1 MATFK
6 VCVQKQRQD
15 GFYPV
20 YIRVTHNRQIGYIK
34 TGKVVSKHEVTKT
47 KEIREAY
54 VLNFC
59 TQLIMWYT
67 TRLNA
72 QDTTRWSVKSVIE
85 YLLASEEDIC
95 FSDYARK
102 HISKMIENGQS
113 RNARNY
119 KLAVSN
125 LECFFGTTKVM
136 FAYLTST
143 SVNQWIKSLGNTHRA
158 KEQYPVCVRQIYKAA
173 TLEYNDY
180 DGGLI
185 RIKTNPWPKVV
196 IPQADRAVQR
206 AISAEDAREFF
217 AAPLPE
223 SKMCDPLPE
232 LGHDVAKLVLCLAGI
247 NTIDLYELQKAD
259 YRNGIISYKR
269 AKTRKSR
276 RDEAYIEMR
285 VEPVIM
291 PLIEKYKTPDGDPY
305 LFNFHRR
312 YCTADSFNAN
322 ANTGIKQICRSM
334 GMPKER
340 WYCVYTFRHTWAT
353 LAQNDCDASISEV
366 AFAMNHSHGHTIT
379 RGYIRL
385 DFTPAW
391 ELNAKVIDFVF
402 FSTKKSKQGRADDLD
417 NPFAKQF
424 KLSPKRMVNARAYFH
439 GAVVAEFSDIGYSNI
454 DAVITRLI
462 PQLPDTIP
470 ARSEVTFRI
479 KDIETG
485 NEAIHVRTK
494 GKGF

>member
-1 MATFK
+1 MTTFK

-34 TGKVVSKHEVTKT
+34 TDKVVSQHEVTKS

-59 TQLIMWYT
+59 TQLIILYT
-67 TRLNA
+67 TRLNT
-72 QDTTRWSVKSVIE
+72 QDTTRWSVKRVID
-85 YLLASEEDIC
+85 YLLTSEDDIS
-95 FSDYARK
+95 FSEYARK

-113 RNARNY
+113 RNARTY
-119 KLAVSN
+119 GLAVSH
-125 LECFFGTTKVM
+125 LERFLGTTNVM
-136 FAYLTST
+136 FSYLTST
-143 SVNQWIKSLGNTHRA
+143 AVNLWIKSLGNTHRA
-158 KEQYPVCVRQIYKAA
+158 KEQYPICVRQIFRAA

-180 DGGLI
+180 DDGII

-196 IPQADRAVQR
+196 IPQADRAPQR
-206 AISAEDAREFF
+206 AISAEDVREFF

-223 SKMCDPLPE
+223 SKMRDPLPE
-232 LGHDVAKLVLCLAGI
+232 LGHDVAKLVFCLAGI
-247 NTIDLYELQKAD
+247 NTIDLYEMQKTD
-259 YRNGIISYKR
+259 YRNGIIGYKR

-285 VEPVIM
+285 VEPVII
-291 PLIEKYKTPDGDPY
+291 PLIEKYKAPDDDPY

-312 YCTADSFNAN
+312 YCTADSFNSN
-322 ANTGIKQICRSM
+322 VNNGIKSICKSM
-334 GMPKER
+334 GMPKEQ

-353 LAQNDCDASISEV
+353 LAQNDCDAGISEV
-366 AFAMNHSHGHTIT
+366 AFAMNHSHGYTTT

-391 ELNAKVIDFVF
+391 TLNAKVIDFVF
-402 FSTKKSKQGRADDLD
+402 FSTQLSKRGQADDLN
-417 NPFAKQF
+417 NPLAKQF
-424 KLSPKRMVNARAYFH
+424 KLSPKRIVNARAYYQ
-439 GAVVAEFSDIGYSNI
+439 GAVVANVSDIGFSNI
-454 DAVITRLI
+454 DAVIRCLVA
-462 PQLPDTIP
+462 QLPDTIP

-479 KDIETG
+479 KDIESG
-485 NEAIHVRTK
+485 KEAIYVRTK